1 MPFLPPPLV
10 RRFRIRTDDSSSRF
24 GVLTAGAV
32 ALVLLLTLVVNH
44 EMISHSAGS
53 APSITE
59 VAQMV
64 NVLLVEPR
72 VQGAAPGADLHRR
85 FPEGLHRESLGGA
98 ERIVV
103 VDRNGDLVVS
113 TTAGKPTRAF
123 QPGDRGLLQAAIQRG
138 APVQRILPDGT
149 VEAAVPVRDG
159 NRIRGAMLLAVP
171 RRDLGAGS
179 GYNSFAELLP
189 LTGGGLLC
197 IVLLLNGTVARR
209 RRMSESLGAYAA
221 QKEYLARHDH
231 LTGLANR
238 LELRDSAHTVIVSRQ
253 GEEKVALLLLDLD
266 EFKEINDTLG
276 HSSGDRLL
284 RDVADRLGRLT
295 AGQELVARVGGDEF
309 ALLIPAVPSTEHA
322 SEIAERVYAALERP
336 FSVDGSLLDIHP
348 SIGVALIPD
357 HAAVFDDLMKCA
369 DIAMY
374 QAKRHRSRIETFHA
388 DHELAN
394 RRSAGLAS
402 ELRRAISGGELR
414 LDYQPKA
421 RMCDNS
427 VTGVEGL
434 VRWVHPIRGI
444 IPPGDFISLAERSG
458 LMRSLSLAVLEQAV
472 AQVREWLDLGIEL
485 SVAINLSTRDLVDVK
500 LVDEVAGCLKRNNI
514 PPHLLELEIT
524 ESVLMADPR
533 RAGTILARL
542 KEIGVSTAIDDF
554 GTGYSSLGY
563 LRDLPLTSLKI
574 DRSFVRSMQADRPD
588 EVIVRSTIDLAHNLG
603 LAVVGEGIEEARTWN
618 RLKELGCDY
627 GQGFLLSRPLSP
639 EALLEWLRSP
649 RLHQLRAA

>member
-1 MPFLPPPLV
+1 M
-10 RRFRIRTDDSSSRF
+10 
-24 GVLTAGAV
+24 GAV
-32 ALVLLLTLVVNH
+32 ALVLVLTLLVNRQMVS
-44 EMISHSAGS
+44 ETSPA
-53 APSITE
+53 APNITE
-59 VAQMV
+59 VAQTV

-72 VQGAAPGADLHRR
+72 VRGAAPGMDIRRR
-85 FPEGLHRESLGGA
+85 FPEGLVRGRLAGS

-103 VDRNGDLVVS
+103 VDRKGNLVVS
-113 TTAGKPTRAF
+113 SVAGKSAQVLTAD
-123 QPGDRGLLQAAIQRG
+123 DRSLLQAAIKRG
-138 APVQRILPDGT
+138 EPVKRDLANGT

-159 NRIRGAMLLAVP
+159 DHIRGAMLLAIP
-171 RRDLGAGS
+171 RGDLVTASTYG
-179 GYNSFAELLP
+179 SFADLLLP
-189 LTGGGLLC
+189 TGGGLLC
-197 IVLLLNGTVARR
+197 IVLLLNGAVARR
-209 RRMSESLGAYAA
+209 RQISESLGAYAA

-253 GEEKVALLLLDLD
+253 PADKVALLLLDLD

-284 RDVADRLGRLT
+284 RDVAGRLDRL
-295 AGQELVARVGGDEF
+295 AGGHELVARVGGDEF
-309 ALLIPAVPSTEHA
+309 ALLIPAVPSVEA
-322 SEIAERVYAALERP
+322 AEAIAEKVYAALERP

-374 QAKRHRSRIETFHA
+374 EAKRHRSRIEAFHA

-434 VRWVHPIRGI
+434 VRWVHPVRGI

-458 LMRSLSLAVLEQAV
+458 LMRSLSLGVLEQAV
-472 AQVREWLDLGIEL
+472 AQVREWLDVGLEL

-500 LVDEVAGCLKRNNI
+500 LVEEVAGCLERNNV
-514 PPHLLELEIT
+514 PARLLELEIT

-533 RAGTILARL
+533 RAGTILAKL
-542 KEIGVSTAIDDF
+542 KEIGVSTGIDDF

-603 LAVVGEGIEEARTWN
+603 LAVVGEGIEDPRTWN

-639 EALLEWLRSP
+639 DALREWLRSP
-649 RLHQLRAA
+649 RLSQLRAA

>member
-10 RRFRIRTDDSSSRF
+10 RRFRSRTDVSSSRF
-24 GVLTAGAV
+24 GVLTAGAL
-32 ALVLLLTLVVNH
+32 ALVLLLTLLVNH
-44 EMISHSAGS
+44 EMKSET
-53 APSITE
+53 APSADITE
-59 VAQMV
+59 VAQTV
-64 NVLLVEPR
+64 SVLLVEPR
-72 VQGAAPGADLHRR
+72 FHGTAPGVDLRRR
-85 FPEGLHRESLGGA
+85 FPAALIRGRLEGS

-103 VDRNGDLVVS
+103 IDRKGNLVVS
-113 TTAGKPTRAF
+113 STAGSGQKVLSA
-123 QPGDRGLLQAAIQRG
+123 GDRGLLQAAIQRG
-138 APVQRILPDGT
+138 EPVRRDLPDGT

-159 NRIRGAMLLAVP
+159 NHIRGAMLLAIP
-171 RRDLGAGS
+171 RGDLAAQGPYS
-179 GYNSFAELLP
+179 SFAELLLP
-189 LTGGGLLC
+189 TGGGLLC
-197 IVLLLNGTVARR
+197 IVLLLNGAVARR
-209 RRMSESLGAYAA
+209 RQMSESLGAYAA

-253 GEEKVALLLLDLD
+253 PDDKVALLLLDLD

-284 RDVADRLGRLT
+284 RDVADRLGKLVS
-295 AGQELVARVGGDEF
+295 GNELVARVGGDEF
-309 ALLIPAVPSTEHA
+309 ALLIPAVPSVEHA
-322 SEIAERVYAALERP
+322 EAIAERVYAALERP

-374 QAKRHRSRIETFHA
+374 EAKRHRSRIEAFHA

-402 ELRRAISGGELR
+402 ELRRAISEGELR

-434 VRWVHPIRGI
+434 VRWVHPVRGI

-458 LMRSLSLAVLEQAV
+458 LMRSLSLSVLEQAV
-472 AQVREWLDLGIEL
+472 AQVRQWLDLGLEL

-500 LVDEVAGCLKRNNI
+500 LVDEVAGCLRRNNV

-542 KEIGVSTAIDDF
+542 KEIGVSTGIDDF

-603 LAVVGEGIEEARTWN
+603 LAVVGEGIEEPRTWN

-639 EALLEWLRSP
+639 DALLEWLKSP
-649 RLHQLRAA
+649 RLTQLRAA

>member
-1 MPFLPPPLV
+1 MPSLFPSLV
-10 RRFRIRTDDSSSRF
+10 RRIPRRTDDPSSRF
-24 GVLTAGAV
+24 GYLTAAAV
-32 ALVLLLTLVVNH
+32 ALVAALTLVVNR
-44 EMISHSAGS
+44 EVVSQSSES

-59 VAQMV
+59 IAQMV
-64 NVLLVEPR
+64 NLMLVEPR
-72 VQGAAPGADLHRR
+72 IRGASPDIDLRQR
-85 FPEGLHRESLGGA
+85 FSGGISHDRLGGS

-103 VDRNGDLVVS
+103 VDRKGNLVASS
-113 TTAGKPTRAF
+113 TPGKPARAF
-123 QPGDRGLLQAAIQRG
+123 RPGDRQLLQAAIDQGR
-138 APVQRILPDGT
+138 PVERLGDDGT

-159 NRIRGAMLLAVP
+159 NRVRGALLIAVP
-171 RRDLGAGS
+171 RSQLVPVESSTSFSDLM
-179 GYNSFAELLP
+179 P
-189 LTGGGLLC
+189 LTAGGLLC
-197 IVLLLNGTVARR
+197 IVLLLNGAVARR
-209 RRMSESLGAYAA
+209 RRVSESLGAYAA

-238 LELRDSAHTVIVSRQ
+238 LELRDSAHTVIVSRRNDD
-253 GEEKVALLLLDLD
+253 KVALLLLDLD

-284 RDVADRLGRLT
+284 RDVAARLGRLT
-295 AGQELVARVGGDEF
+295 SGQELVARVGGDEF
-309 ALLIPAVPSTEHA
+309 ALLIPAVPSVEQA
-322 SEIAERVYAALERP
+322 QQIAEKVYAALERP
-336 FSVDGSLLDIHP
+336 FSVDGSLLDVHP

-374 QAKRHRSRIETFHA
+374 EAKRQRSRIEAFHA

-427 VTGVEGL
+427 ITGVEGL
-434 VRWVHPIRGI
+434 VRWVHPVRGI

-500 LVDEVAGCLKRNNI
+500 LVDDVAGCLARHDV

-533 RAGTILARL
+533 RAGTILAKL
-542 KEIGVSTAIDDF
+542 KEIGVSTGIDDF

-574 DRSFVRSMQADRPD
+574 DRSFVQSMQADRPD

-603 LAVVGEGIEEARTWN
+603 LAVVGEGIEEPRAWN
-618 RLKELGCDY
+618 RLRELGCDY

-639 EALLEWLRSP
+639 EALLVWLRSP
-649 RLHQLRAA
+649 QLHQLRAA